1 MITLEQI
8 PMVAIASMNDT
19 HMEESLIVNKLTGAA
34 TNKELDLVAQMLRE
48 LLAHTQIHF
57 DNEEEIMTKSE
68 FPDMQKHKTEH
79 DRHLKELA
87 HLIKYFDGNREPN
100 AILAYIHGNLVA
112 WSLHHVET
120 LDAEAA
126 EYFSKKQ

>member
-19 HMEESLIVNKLTGAA
+19 HMEESLIINKLTDAA
-34 TNKELDLVAQMLRE
+34 TNKELDLVAQTLRE
-48 LLAHTQIHF
+48 LLAHTHIHF
-57 DNEEEIMTKSE
+57 ANEEEIMTMSE
-68 FPDMQKHKTEH
+68 FPDMPKHKVEH

-87 HLIKYFDGNREPN
+87 HLIKYFDANREPN

-112 WSLHHVET
+112 WSLHHIET
-120 LDAEAA
+120 MDAAAA
-126 EYFSKKQ
+126 EYKKD